1 MSHPVDSNTWKHI
14 DDMYKDFLVEPQN
27 MSYSFQAIMCVVYNL
42 LPNLC
47 MKPQLT
53 MLTLLIEGLRQP
65 RKDIDIYLQPLLRSC
80 KSYDIKG

>member
-1 MSHPVDSNTWKHI
+1 
-14 DDMYKDFLVEPQN
+14 
-27 MSYSFQAIMCVVYNL
+27 MCVVYNL

-65 RKDIDIYLQPLLRSC
+65 RKDIDINLQPLLRSC
-80 KSYDIKG
+80 KSYDIKGWGHLMHIVVQILICMLFYYEQFIIF